1 MGVRSLFNSYGRMHV
16 RTQSRALNN
25 DDVKALQHIWHEARR
40 MRLPLNVFL
49 SVKPENSDTMTVEA
63 LCTLFDRIKNLYGEF
78 ARRHR
83 FKITY
88 LWVRESLADGT
99 REHLHMLCHVPKP
112 HQERFFALANDWM
125 PLPSEMDV
133 RPASQVVRRM
143 SRGKQGSALGY
154 LVKNMTSQAA
164 YRRPYIW
171 KKGGPIMGHRWG
183 CSRNLKARL
192 AVL

>member
-112 HQERFFALANDWM
+112 HQERFFALA
-125 PLPSEMDV
+125 
-133 RPASQVVRRM
+133 QVVRRM